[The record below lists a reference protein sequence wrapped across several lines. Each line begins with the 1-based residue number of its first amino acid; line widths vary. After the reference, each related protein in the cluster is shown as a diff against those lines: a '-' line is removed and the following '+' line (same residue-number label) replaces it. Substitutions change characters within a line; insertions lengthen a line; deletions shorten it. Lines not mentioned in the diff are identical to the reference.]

1 VSKAINLRW
10 NLELGVCFTVFSLYN
25 KYMNEPNHQEQPTNK
40 RLSPRATNFLMMGSS
55 GTVGQ
60 VSQTGPIATEGEAA
74 PIPEPPP
81 PQAPE
86 EQRPRTGVISSTI
99 HPAQRPGNTPPPA
112 TGPISAPSEQTAP
125 RGKTA
130 PALTQEELEQK
141 KEERIGQLAD
151 KIASVFE
158 TFHVIRTGML
168 DPSLSPS
175 EKMHFIS
182 RRYPGFFER
191 FGKILG
197 VFVRQLEPILKL
209 MQRVNQRLIERNV
222 IQAKPATAQLNEAHT
237 EDQAPPPPPEK
248 ISFLELAE
256 KNIIFCD
263 NRKRPLY
270 SLEQLRGKHGYTAS
284 EEVIA
289 PMIFEGIIQAFQE
302 VAPKAKA
309 IPTPQTGHYAGTPM
323 DQVMEN
329 ISEEEILVF
338 LNYVKRFPR
347 GYVGKN
353 FRITE
358 SFAGWVVSGTPDD

>member
-55 GTVGQ
+55 GAVGQ
-60 VSQTGPIATEGEAA
+60 VSQTGPIATESEAA
-74 PIPEPPP
+74 PIPEAPEPSPP
-81 PQAPE
+81 PE

-112 TGPISAPSEQTAP
+112 SPTGPIAPPPSP

-130 PALTQEELEQK
+130 PALTPEELEQK

-182 RRYPGFFER
+182 RRYPGFFDR

-197 VFVRQLEPILKL
+197 VFLRQLEPVLKL

-222 IQAKPATAQLNEAHT
+222 IQAKPATAQLSEVQREEQT
-237 EDQAPPPPPEK
+237 PPPPP
-248 ISFLELAE
+248 
-256 KNIIFCD
+256 
-263 NRKRPLY
+263 
-270 SLEQLRGKHGYTAS
+270 
-284 EEVIA
+284 
-289 PMIFEGIIQAFQE
+289 
-302 VAPKAKA
+302 
-309 IPTPQTGHYAGTPM
+309 
-323 DQVMEN
+323 
-329 ISEEEILVF
+329 
-338 LNYVKRFPR
+338 
-347 GYVGKN
+347 
-353 FRITE
+353 
-358 SFAGWVVSGTPDD
+358 